1 MMKAE
6 GESVKF
12 MQSVIDIGT
21 LIVHTP
27 GICGGRPRIASTRV
41 SVQRIAAWYKMGL
54 NAEEIVERMGNLT
67 LAQVY
72 AALTY
77 YHANREEIEVYLS
90 AEKADYERL
99 AAEMGQLA

>member
-1 MMKAE
+1 
-6 GESVKF
+6 

-21 LIVHTP
+21 LIVSTP
-27 GICGGRPRIASTRV
+27 GILGGRPRIDQTRV
-41 SVQRIAAWYKMGL
+41 SVQRVAAWYKMGL
-54 NAEEIVERMGNLT
+54 NAEEIVERIGNLT

-77 YHANREEIEVYLS
+77 YHANPEEIENYLA

>member
-1 MMKAE
+1 
-6 GESVKF
+6 
-12 MQSVIDIGT
+12 MQSVIDIGA
-21 LIVHTP
+21 LIVRTP
-27 GICGGRPRIASTRV
+27 GVLGSRPRIEGTRV

-77 YHANREEIEVYLS
+77 YHANSEEIEAYLV

-99 AAEMGQLA
+99 ATEMRQLA

>member
-1 MMKAE
+1 
-6 GESVKF
+6 

-21 LIVHTP
+21 LIVRTP
-27 GICGGRPRIASTRV
+27 GILGGRPRIDKTRV
-41 SVQRIAAWYKMGL
+41 SVQRVAAWYKMGL
-54 NAEEIVERMGNLT
+54 NAEEILERMNNLT

-77 YHANREEIEVYLS
+77 YHANPEEIETYL
-90 AEKADYERL
+90 ATEKADYERF